1 MISAK
6 ANVALLWN
14 TAASARRVD
23 RRASASRTRWTVSVL
38 VAAAALTVSRG
49 AQVDLAQHEQVGNH
63 SDGVLHHGLRME
75 HL

>member
-1 MISAK
+1 MISAN

-14 TAASARRVD
+14 TAARV
-23 RRASASRTRWTVSVL
+23 AGSTFGSSRTRCTVSVL

-49 AQVDLAQHEQVGNH
+49 AKWIWRSIKRSGIH
-63 SDGVLHHGLRME
+63 SDGVLHHGLRIE

>member
-14 TAASARRVD
+14 TVASAVGLI
-23 RRASASRTRWTVSVL
+23 SGLILTRWTVSVL
-38 VAAAALTVSRG
+38 VAAAALTVRRG
-49 AQVDLAQHEQVGNH
+49 ARWIWRSMNRSGNH
-63 SDGVLHHGLRME
+63 NDGVLHQGVRTE